1 MKKLIFLI
9 VMMTSVIGLTA
20 CGSSSDNTE
29 TKKVDADV
37 TPLETTTS
45 SAGDKVEVETN
56 IPSDKAEV
64 KSYLDEVKTSY
75 IKLSDLG
82 ARWDEL
88 REASTTGEIDDYELG
103 VLIQEEVLPANM
115 ALLEELEAI
124 RTPNDETTEVNEI
137 LIEAIGNQQLAFTEI
152 LSAIETGDSSKI
164 TSANALL
171 NDVRKNDRE
180 FGRKIE
186 QLLSDYN
193 LEF

>member
-1 MKKLIFLI
+1 
-9 VMMTSVIGLTA
+9 MTVSVFGLTA
-20 CGSSSDNTE
+20 CGSGSNNGEPKE
-29 TKKVDADV
+29 TDANV
-37 TPLETTTS
+37 TPIETATS
-45 SAGDKVEVETN
+45 SAEDKVEEESN

-64 KSYLDEVKTSY
+64 KIYLDKVKVSY
-75 IKLSDLG
+75 IKLSELG

-88 REASTTGEIDDYELG
+88 REASASGEIDDYEVG
-103 VLIQEEVLPANM
+103 ESIHEEVLPANM

-124 RTPNDETTEVNEI
+124 RTPNDETTEANEI

-171 NDVRKNDRE
+171 NDVRKTDRE

>member
-20 CGSSSDNTE
+20 CGSSSNNTE